1 MNQEKETDN
10 IETQENE
17 QLNFFDHLEELRK
30 RILWGLV
37 GLVLGCIISG
47 IFIEQIMNYVLLL
60 PAKTA
65 NLKLQNLRP
74 FGLPFLYFKLIFIVG
89 FIISFPFILY
99 QLWLFIEPALY
110 KNEKAWAKKVTFFTS
125 LCFLTGV
132 AFAFF
137 LMIPSMLGFAASF
150 SNVEIQN
157 NIDINEYFGFI
168 SMTMLAAGIIFE
180 MPMLSYVLTKFGV
193 INPKLILKYWRHS
206 IIIIFILAAILT
218 PTPDPINQTF
228 FAIPL
233 ILLYFISY
241 WISKLSFKPKID

>member
-37 GLVLGCIISG
+37 GLVIGCIISG

>member
-1 MNQEKETDN
+1 MSEEKEINNT
-10 IETQENE
+10 ETQENE

-30 RILWGLV
+30 RILWGIV
-37 GLVLGCIISG
+37 GLIIGCIISG

-74 FGLPFLYFKLIFIVG
+74 FGIPFLYFKLIFIIG

-110 KNEKAWAKKVTFFTS
+110 RNEKAWAKKITFFTS

-150 SNVEIQN
+150 GNVEIQN

-168 SMTMLAAGIIFE
+168 TMTMLAAGIIFE

-193 INPKLILKYWRHS
+193 ITPNIILKYWRHS
-206 IIIIFILAAILT
+206 IVIIFILAAILT

-228 FAIPL
+228 FAVPL